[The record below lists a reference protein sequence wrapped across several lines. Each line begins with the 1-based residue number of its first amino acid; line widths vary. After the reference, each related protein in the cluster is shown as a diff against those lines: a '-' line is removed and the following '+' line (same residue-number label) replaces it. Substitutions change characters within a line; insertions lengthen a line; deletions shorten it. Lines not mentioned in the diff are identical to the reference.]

1 MVDSDYG
8 YFKSPVFNSLRE
20 FEPVNWLQKLM
31 GQRQKVVSGRLI
43 AIENDFLIYYSCNQ
57 FDPMVSVDHVFIVT
71 KTAAPSSAL
80 VTEILKAY
88 GKFGFRDEEIGVVD
102 QSSAS
107 CKELNTE

>member
-1 MVDSDYG
+1 
-8 YFKSPVFNSLRE
+8 
-20 FEPVNWLQKLM
+20 
-31 GQRQKVVSGRLI
+31 
-43 AIENDFLIYYSCNQ
+43 
-57 FDPMVSVDHVFIVT
+57 MVSVDQVFIVT